1 LRNVAAKAIT
11 YHSGSAPA
19 AMVKGAKVL
28 LGGVA
33 AAAVWH
39 LRSPV
44 FVPPPS
50 SAKSPGLAQLS
61 TAASAAALFG
71 AAENAHADAIGD
83 SAAKLSKAA
92 YPFMKEVNWNSN
104 LYAVKPGSADAVSWA
119 KAIGKM
125 NDMGAAMDSKMLKAG
140 AEAHHAAIG
149 GLSANGLCAE
159 GKLTAILAGIGR
171 MIASVPES
179 KVMDVYNSVGALV
192 DPNVP
197 AYLMSTVKEA
207 DAKAAYAALVDFAGV
222 VKANPITASTPAAP
236 SYPSIGPAASK
247 LSAAAY
253 PFIKD
258 VDWTSDLALK
268 PIPGATPQTVMKA
281 VDKMIVMGAAMDG
294 GALKEAA
301 EAHVKAI
308 NGMDAKGVLSQSDF
322 EAINAGLGKAIAS
335 VPTSKVMDVYNAM
348 SGVIGSSPVPNYLYS
363 SVNPQDAQAAYNALL
378 EFKDVVKA
386 AR

>member
-1 LRNVAAKAIT
+1 MGAQAILAQVWLEAQVP
-11 YHSGSAPA
+11 HPRPVQDSGPA
-19 AMVKGAKVL
+19 AMVKGTKVL

-33 AAAVWH
+33 VAAAWH
-39 LRSPV
+39 LRGTV

-83 SAAKLSKAA
+83 AAAKLSKAA
-92 YPFMKEVNWNSN
+92 YPFMKEVDWNSN
-104 LYAVKPGSADAVSWA
+104 LYAVKPGSGDAVSWA

-125 NDMGAAMDSKMLKAG
+125 IDMGAAMDSKMLKAG

-149 GLSANGLCAE
+149 GLYPTGLCAE

-222 VKANPITASTPAAP
+222 VKANPIAASTPAAP

-258 VDWTSDLALK
+258 VDWTADLALK
-268 PIPGATPQTVMKA
+268 PIPGASPQTVMKA

-308 NGMDAKGVLSQSDF
+308 DGMDAKGVLSQSDF

-335 VPTSKVMDVYNAM
+335 VPTSKVMDVFNSM
-348 SGVIGSSPVPNYLYS
+348 SGVIGSSP
-363 SVNPQDAQAAYNALL
+363 
-378 EFKDVVKA
+378 
-386 AR
+386 